1 MSGIRQ
7 MLKPTDWAGLAYF
20 LLAAQFITVIT
31 LAASAAP
38 GYQLR
43 DGAISDLGVIAETA
57 LLFNAA
63 LLLVGLLNL
72 LGAYYAYRLERG
84 RLLLGVCGI
93 ASIGAV
99 GASLLPL
106 STGGWH
112 GLFALLAF
120 VFFNLEIIGQAM
132 RTDNAAL
139 RWTGLVLATIG
150 LVHVVVMAVG
160 DAGSSLVFG
169 PIGHGGV
176 ERLIVYPPMLW
187 LMVYGGFR
195 LGRPVPAA

>member
-31 LAASAAP
+31 LAAAAAP

-57 LLFNAA
+57 LLFYAA

-106 STGGWH
+106 SAGGWH

>member
-1 MSGIRQ
+1 
-7 MLKPTDWAGLAYF
+7 MLRPTDWAGLAFF
-20 LLAAQFITVIT
+20 LLAAQFVTVIT

-38 GYQLR
+38 GYDLAG
-43 DGAISDLGVIAETA
+43 GAISDLGVIAETA

-72 LGAYYAYRLERG
+72 FGAYYAYRLERG
-84 RLLLGVCGI
+84 RLLFGICGI
-93 ASIGAV
+93 ASIGAI
-99 GASLLPL
+99 GAGLMPL

-112 GLFALLAF
+112 GIFALLAF
-120 VFFNLEIIGQAM
+120 VFFNLEVIGQAM
-132 RTDNAAL
+132 RTDLAAL
-139 RWTGLVLATIG
+139 RWTGLVLATVG
-150 LVHVVVMAVG
+150 LVHVVLMAIG
-160 DAGSSLVFG
+160 DAGNPLFFG

-195 LGRPVPAA
+195 LGRPIPTA